1 MRLTEMSW
9 LRFLQ
14 ALKYIFRHHCHE
26 CRFSFSKIRRL
37 MLVAFAVVA
46 TSSATSADPRRF
58 FQADSADAAA
68 YTLPDPLIDQAGRKI
83 TTAAEWE
90 KTRRPE
96 VLELFR
102 EHIYGR
108 VPATPY
114 RQTFTIVNENPRDG
128 RSGDTEADRD

>member
-1 MRLTEMSW
+1 M
-9 LRFLQ
+9 
-14 ALKYIFRHHCHE
+14 
-26 CRFSFSKIRRL
+26 

-58 FQADSADAAA
+58 FQADRADAAA

-108 VPATPY
+108 VPATRLP
-114 RQTFTIVNENPRDG
+114 
-128 RSGDTEADRD
+128 ADLYHRERESAARWTARRR